1 MEEIPCVK
9 NEEETL
15 NNFPISLEFNKN
27 KYQLKINNQDNL
39 ITFELVDITQIPCI
53 YYIRI
58 MNFKEIQELN
68 ELFSL
73 LHTYNDFYDYLL
85 SLSKNKKIK
94 INKNKDKISI
104 ILAID
109 VFSKKQ
115 EIKID
120 LFPEKK
126 YFELRMEAKIK
137 EIEDLKKSKI
147 KEIED
152 LKRQIKEYSNKNLNL
167 NTQNKEL
174 NIKLENKIKEITKI
188 KNEKQDEK
196 LEKLNET
203 IKKYYKENNDL
214 KKQNKELTFS
224 LDMHFVCI
232 TITLIILL
240 FLLIYYYVISRILQ
254 TDKNELNVELKEL
267 YKKFEKYNEMFINN
281 AIKEFIDSKQSVIMT
296 NYEDKIIFGEI
307 QLKMNKPIKSIKKL
321 YQATI
326 DGGDPINFHKKCDN
340 IPNTLVIIKSEG
352 NRNFGGF
359 TPIPWKSEGGGK
371 KDSENKTF
379 VFSLDNK
386 KTYFLKDEYYA
397 AVYHDEKYGPCFGD
411 LDDISIDGNPIKE
424 KCLVILRFNF
434 NYNGDYR
441 NPLSEYEYPNK
452 IKALEYE
459 VFQIIFY
466 D

>member
-1 MEEIPCVK
+1 
-9 NEEETL
+9 
-15 NNFPISLEFNKN
+15 
-27 KYQLKINNQDNL
+27 
-39 ITFELVDITQIPCI
+39 
-53 YYIRI
+53 
-58 MNFKEIQELN
+58 
-68 ELFSL
+68 
-73 LHTYNDFYDYLL
+73 
-85 SLSKNKKIK
+85 
-94 INKNKDKISI
+94 
-104 ILAID
+104 
-109 VFSKKQ
+109 
-115 EIKID
+115 
-120 LFPEKK
+120 
-126 YFELRMEAKIK
+126 MEAKIK
-137 EIEDLKKSKI
+137 EIEDLK
-147 KEIED
+147 
-152 LKRQIKEYSNKNLNL
+152 RQIEEYSNKNLNL
-167 NTQNKEL
+167 SAQNKEL

-240 FLLIYYYVISRILQ
+240 FLLIYYYIISS
-254 TDKNELNVELKEL
+254 ELNVELKEL

-296 NYEDKIIFGEI
+296 NYEDRIIFGEI
-307 QLKMNKPIKSIKKL
+307 QLKMNNTIKSIKKL

-340 IPNTLVIIKSEG
+340 IPNTLVLIKSEG

-359 TPIPWKSEGGGK
+359 TPIPWSSEIDYI
-371 KDSENKTF
+371 KDFENKTF

-386 KTYFLKDEYYA
+386 KIYFLEDEYYA
-397 AVYHDEKYGPCFGD
+397 AVYHDEKYGPCFED

-424 KCLVILRFNF
+424 KCLVTLRFNF

-441 NPLSEYEYPNK
+441 NPLSEYKYPNK